1 MLVLAPSACIMSGI
15 ALSGAFDVF
24 TRSIKFQL
32 PGVAG
37 NSQTDVSL
45 FSYTILPA
53 CILLAPLNKFNQ
65 AKVHFLFLTIKAGD
79 SSSDSAVAQN
89 DVVKTEK
96 SEDALKERPSKK
108 NRKKEKEHVEK
119 PSVKSQIKKRLLVL
133 PLEAS
138 VISILLLVLLGA
150 FYVVLDLFSFFVN
163 SNLFVKNLFYSFS
176 YFFAELIYTY
186 RFN

>member
-1 MLVLAPSACIMSGI
+1 MLVLAPAACIMSGI

-45 FSYTILPA
+45 FSLHYTA
-53 CILLAPLNKFNQ
+53 CILLASLNKFNQ

-79 SSSDSAVAQN
+79 SSSDSVVAQN

-96 SEDALKERPSKK
+96 SEDAVKERPSKK

-138 VISILLLVLLGA
+138 VIAILLLVLLGA
-150 FYVVLDLFSFFVN
+150 FYVVLDLFSFFIN

-176 YFFAELIYTY
+176 CFLAE
-186 RFN
+186 